1 VAVFPK
7 GNNLMLRFLHHS
19 RSWSYVVQFYVYFAI
34 TL

>member
-19 RSWSYVVQFYVYFAI
+19 RSYVVQFYVNFTI